1 MPDKRNARK
10 SRAQL
15 ARDIEEARRDLG
27 LTQEGFAE
35 ILWNRH
41 TTNRTQAALINDV
54 FAWEARGMNPHN
66 AYFIPC
72 CEELGLIA
80 EDYMSS
86 RYSLK
91 KKAE

>member
-1 MPDKRNARK
+1 MSDKQNARK
-10 SRAQL
+10 SKTQM

-27 LTQEGFAE
+27 LTQEEFAE
-35 ILWNRH
+35 ILWKRH
-41 TTNRTQAALINDV
+41 TTPRRQTTLIQDV
-54 FAWEARGMNPHN
+54 YAWEARGMSAKNR
-66 AYFIPC
+66 YFIPC